1 MIKNIKVSK
10 VEDVNALNIITRKVK
25 ENPETNGLIVKF
37 YADWCGH
44 CLEMREDWDKL
55 INELINN
62 YKCKKPN
69 CTLTIAD
76 IQVQTMDNKDQIMNN
91 LKDVPKDIQGV
102 PVIMFVL
109 NGKRGEEYSDIRV
122 YDKMLHW
129 ITNNKKFP
137 IHKKSEKATTISA
150 DKKASS
156 KSRSK
161 SSNRKRTPT
170 IKNQKNVDVVFT
182 EPNRNVLDN
191 IHREMRKR
199 YKVRT
204 VRNRIKT
211 PAAFDSNS
219 NSNNNK

>member
-44 CLEMREDWDKL
+44 CDEMREDWDKL
-55 INELINN
+55 INDLVNN

-109 NGKRGEEYSDIRV
+109 NGKRGEEYSDMRV

-129 ITNNKKFP
+129 ITHNKKFP
-137 IHKKSEKATTISA
+137 IHKKTS
-150 DKKASS
+150 
-156 KSRSK
+156 SRSISRSR
-161 SSNRKRTPT
+161 SSNRKRMST
-170 IKNQKNVDVVFT
+170 IKNQKRVDLVFT
-182 EPNRNVLDN
+182 EPNRNVLNN
-191 IHREMRKR
+191 IHREMRKH

-204 VRNRIKT
+204 VRNRTKT
-211 PAAFDSNS
+211 PGPFGN
-219 NSNNNK
+219 NNNK

>member
-156 KSRSK
+156 RSRSR
-161 SSNRKRTPT
+161 SSNRKRMST

-191 IHREMRKR
+191 IHREMRKH

-211 PAAFDSNS
+211 PAVFD
-219 NSNNNK
+219 NNK